1 MTTVYE
7 LSLVVAPAIVATAPA
22 NSSRSLRMRPAVVR
36 FFPEGGASNFLRRT
50 MADDAWGAVLG
61 SLR

>member
-1 MTTVYE
+1 
-7 LSLVVAPAIVATAPA
+7 
-22 NSSRSLRMRPAVVR
+22 MRPAVVR